1 MKLEFEGVKLSE
13 AEILDRLNKAIL
25 YVRKINER
33 FEELKDSFEGEK
45 RATIEMV
52 YMLANDLIELRN
64 SLEKLYDQYIK
75 LLEKMGK

>member
-1 MKLEFEGVKLSE
+1 MSE

>member
-1 MKLEFEGVKLSE
+1 MDDGGEKLSE
-13 AEILDRLNKAIL
+13 AEIIDRLNKAIL
-25 YVRKINER
+25 YIRKINER
-33 FEELKDSFEGEK
+33 FKELKDSFDSEK

-64 SLEKLYDQYIK
+64 SLEKLYDRYIK